1 MSRDRYKS
9 TTVKFR
15 TDDPLQMKAWDILHE
30 RLKEGK
36 SLSRAISEAVV
47 TLEEIG
53 GTGRLSAGVLTETD
67 LSGILESQTEHIC
80 ASQRE
85 MLDNYFDTLYKRL
98 GDLWNQLPGMGHQ
111 PLTKRQI
118 SLRKCLHLPSE
129 MMTMNDRELLTGIE

>member
-47 TLEEIG
+47 TLEEAG

-67 LSGILESQTEHIC
+67 LSSILENQTEHIC

-98 GDLWNQLPGMGHQ
+98 GDLLESAPGNV
-111 PLTKRQI
+111 TSAADETANI
-118 SLRKCLHLPSE
+118 SEE
-129 MMTMNDRELLTGIE
+129 MLAFAFGDDDDE

>member
-47 TLEEIG
+47 TLEEAG

-67 LSGILESQTEHIC
+67 LSSILENQTEQIC
-80 ASQRE
+80 TSQRE

-98 GDLWNQLPGMGHQ
+98 GDLLESAPGNG
-111 PLTKRQI
+111 TSAADETANI
-118 SLRKCLHLPSE
+118 SEE
-129 MMTMNDRELLTGIE
+129 MLAFAFGDDDDE

>member
-47 TLEEIG
+47 TLEEAG

-67 LSGILESQTEHIC
+67 LSGILENQTEHIC

-98 GDLWNQLPGMGHQ
+98 GDLLESAPGNE
-111 PLTKRQI
+111 TSAADETANI
-118 SLRKCLHLPSE
+118 SEE
-129 MMTMNDRELLTGIE
+129 MLAFAFGDDDDE

>member
-1 MSRDRYKS
+1 MSQDRYKS

-47 TLEEIG
+47 TLEEAG
-53 GTGRLSAGVLTETD
+53 ATGRLSAGVLTETD

-98 GDLWNQLPGMGHQ
+98 GDLLDLESAPGNG
-111 PLTKRQI
+111 TSAVDETANI
-118 SLRKCLHLPSE
+118 SEE
-129 MMTMNDRELLTGIE
+129 MLAFAFGDDDDE

>member
-47 TLEEIG
+47 TLEEAG
-53 GTGRLSAGVLTETD
+53 GTGRLSAGV
-67 LSGILESQTEHIC
+67 
-80 ASQRE
+80 
-85 MLDNYFDTLYKRL
+85 
-98 GDLWNQLPGMGHQ
+98 
-111 PLTKRQI
+111 
-118 SLRKCLHLPSE
+118 
-129 MMTMNDRELLTGIE
+129 

>member
-47 TLEEIG
+47 TLEEAG

-80 ASQRE
+80 AKCWITTSIHYI
-85 MLDNYFDTLYKRL
+85 NVWGIF
-98 GDLWNQLPGMGHQ
+98 WNQLPGMGHQ

>member
-47 TLEEIG
+47 TLEEAG

-67 LSGILESQTEHIC
+67 LSGILENQTEHIC

-98 GDLWNQLPGMGHQ
+98 GDLWESVPGNG
-111 PLTKRQI
+111 TSAADETANI
-118 SLRKCLHLPSE
+118 SEE
-129 MMTMNDRELLTGIE
+129 MLAFAFGDDDDE